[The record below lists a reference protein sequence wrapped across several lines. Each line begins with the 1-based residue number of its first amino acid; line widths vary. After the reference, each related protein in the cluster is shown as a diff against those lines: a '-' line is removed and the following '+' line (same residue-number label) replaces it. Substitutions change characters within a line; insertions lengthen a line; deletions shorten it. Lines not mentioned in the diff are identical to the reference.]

1 MERDRVVHTIRK
13 GSKEEIRLTVRPYK
27 ERRYL
32 DIRIWF
38 QPPEGGE
45 YRPTK
50 KGITLGLEFIPELK
64 RGLDR
69 TARENSEMAGHPNLS
84 YVK

>member
-1 MERDRVVHTIRK
+1 MEEDRVVYTFHKNST
-13 GSKEEIRLTVRPYK
+13 EEIRLSLREYK

-32 DIRIWF
+32 DVRLWY
-38 QPPEGGE
+38 QPLEGGE

-64 RGLDR
+64 RGLER
-69 TARENSEMAGHPNLS
+69 AAKSSSELAGHSTAAPI
-84 YVK
+84 K